1 MFTLHD
7 FTAMAHTRQDVI
19 HNAQYKQAEQK
30 NINAIRP
37 PHLIPRRSNQNLN
50 RTYLRKIAVTQCPH
64 MESIFARRKIIVS
77 HPVHTRLG
85 AEPLV
90 AQFLNL
96 ILIGYLLRIVIL
108 QRGEDDTER
117 IIVMSQLEHIRI
129 RHRRIDNG
137 MPSRTRIFPHRLVED
152 KEVRNPDLGV
162 FQHTPYG

>member
-1 MFTLHD
+1 
-7 FTAMAHTRQDVI
+7 
-19 HNAQYKQAEQK
+19 
-30 NINAIRP
+30 
-37 PHLIPRRSNQNLN
+37 
-50 RTYLRKIAVTQCPH
+50 

-90 AQFLNL
+90 TQFFNL
-96 ILIGYLLRIVIL
+96 VL

>member
-1 MFTLHD
+1 MFALHD

-77 HPVHTRLG
+77 RPVHTRLG